1 MPTSRPQSLSSPSV
15 KRQRQTN
22 RTSPPLPILKNTK
35 KPSIE
40 AITAYWD
47 NLSKVTFSKGALKE
61 FDRRTPRPSRISFD
75 SQLGLGSGKT
85 SELSS
90 QLERACRRGGLDLQ
104 SLRGVR

>member
-1 MPTSRPQSLSSPSV
+1 MPTSRPQSLPSPSA
-15 KRQRQTN
+15 KRQRQRN
-22 RTSPPLPILKNTK
+22 RTSSPLPTLKNTK

-47 NLSKVTFSKGALKE
+47 NLSKVPFSEGALEE
-61 FDRRTPRPSRISFD
+61 FDRRNPRPSRIAFEG
-75 SQLGLGSGKT
+75 QLGLGSGKT
-85 SELSS
+85 SELST